1 MAKCGRGCSDA
12 MSVEHP
18 KARMVRSALA
28 ESRYT
33 YRDLCGLNDAATSY
47 RLSLAV
53 IGHVDLNA
61 FFAQVEQMRLG
72 LTRDDPVVCVQWS
85 LLIAVSYAARK
96 YGINRMDSV
105 TTARAKCPHVVLA
118 HAAVFHKG
126 SAHWAY
132 EAGLPSQANY
142 KVSLDPYR
150 RESRKIILIFN
161 QECDMVEK
169 ASVDES
175 YLDVG
180 RMVYARLERDFPQ
193 LQRGN
198 SRNDLDARLP
208 PVPAGLEMELYGETE
223 EEPTISDWDDV
234 CMCIGSQLIYQV
246 RLQVYK
252 VLGYTTSG
260 GVGRNKVVAKL
271 AGGLHKPDNQA
282 VIFNRSLGAFLNR
295 FDLTDIGGMGG
306 KTGSDVLAK
315 LGIHKLAEADPPEST
330 ITRIR
335 HLEVDEIKAALGDD
349 LATKVYHLVRG
360 EHPTALTLKLEVKSM
375 MSRKN
380 FQIKAVNNL
389 RDAYD
394 WIKVFSGDLH
404 HRLIEQDDESMNVLA
419 LQQNTSRPTIRR
431 PKTVSLLFG
440 TMQYQSHSK
449 QLLIPVVQS
458 LEKLQTLIQH
468 TALRLLK
475 ELLDSFGGSKDLNG
489 GLKMTDVKSDEI
501 TTDIAILGCTSMAL
515 TISNFTKTSNSN
527 LIDSFGRSSDP
538 KQYEKDFMLYQRSRP
553 ATDDTAKRN
562 IFQQLR
568 AATVPDPLATSVC
581 ARCHKL
587 VAPAE
592 SALHADFHVAM
603 DLSRKINGEPDTASS
618 PGASCKESEPYARAS
633 STSPGAKLGS
643 ARKTKKRKTDKGQ
656 SKLPWGT

>member
-1 MAKCGRGCSDA
+1 

-18 KARMVRSALA
+18 KARVVRSAP
-28 ESRYT
+28 EGSRYT
-33 YRDLCGLNDAATSY
+33 YRDLYGLNDAATSY
-47 RLSLAV
+47 RLPLAV

-72 LTRDDPVVCVQWS
+72 LTRNDPVVCVQWS

-180 RMVYARLERDFPQ
+180 RMVYARLERNFPQ
-193 LQRGN
+193 WRRGD
-198 SRNDLDARLP
+198 DLDARLP

-234 CMCIGSQLIYQV
+234 CMCIGSQLIYHV
-246 RLQVYK
+246 RLEVYK

-282 VIFNRSLGAFLNR
+282 VIFNRSLGPFLNR
-295 FDLTDIGGMGG
+295 FELTDIGGMGG

-315 LGIHKLAEADPPEST
+315 LGIHKAAEADPPQST

-335 HLEVDEIKAALGDD
+335 RLEFDEVKAALGDD

-404 HRLIEQDDESMNVLA
+404 HRLIEQDDESMNVLV
-419 LQQNTSRPTIRR
+419 LQQDTSRPTIRR

-449 QLLIPVVQS
+449 QLPIPVVQS
-458 LEKLQTLIQH
+458 LEKLQTLIEQ

-489 GLKMTDVKSDEI
+489 GLKMADVKTDEI

-538 KQYEKDFMLYQRSRP
+538 RQYEKDFMLYQRSRP
-553 ATDDTAKRN
+553 ATDHTERS
-562 IFQQLR
+562 ILQQLR
-568 AATVPDPLATSVC
+568 AATVPDPLATGVC
-581 ARCHKL
+581 ARCHEL

-592 SALHADFHVAM
+592 MALHADFHVAM
-603 DLSRKINGEPDTASS
+603 DLSRKINGEPVDAPSFK
-618 PGASCKESEPYARAS
+618 GASCKESEPSYARAGD
-633 STSPGAKLGS
+633 TSPGAKLGL